1 MDFKDASK
9 PSGPVTLASG
19 QTVAVDRDL
28 CIGCG
33 ACAGTA
39 PETFGVDGEGKSTI
53 LASADED
60 TNETIVSAKNGCP
73 VGAISASE

>member
-19 QTVAVDRDL
+19 KTVAVDRDL

-39 PETFGVDGEGKSTI
+39 PEAFGVDGEGKSCV
-53 LASADED
+53 LATADAVAESALE
-60 TNETIVSAKNGCP
+60 SAKNGCP
-73 VGAISASE
+73 TGAISVE

>member
-19 QTVAVDRDL
+19 QTVSVNRDL

-33 ACAGTA
+33 ACTATA
-39 PETFGVDGEGKSTI
+39 PNTFGLDGEGKSTI
-53 LASADED
+53 LASADSDPKEAIE
-60 TNETIVSAKNGCP
+60 NAKNGCP
-73 VGAISASE
+73 VGAIDTGE